1 MRLPDWDKRLAAYIE
16 EVRYIPFERGV
27 HDCFIFAVKCEEEI
41 SGVTR
46 FPELYKAKYHNLF
59 GANKAFLKNGYR
71 GMFDCIDR
79 RCMEIDVNMM
89 QRGDWA
95 AVDSP
100 EGLAI
105 GVCVGSK
112 IAVVG
117 ENGLIFLN
125 NTEAKAAWSI

>member
-1 MRLPDWDKRLAAYIE
+1 MRLPDWDKRLTAYIE
-16 EVRYIPFERGV
+16 EVRHLPFQRGV
-27 HDCFIFAVKCEEEI
+27 HDCFIFAVKCEEAI

-46 FPELYKAKYHNLF
+46 FPELYQAKYSNLF

-71 GMFDCIDR
+71 GMLDCIDK
-79 RCMEIDVNMM
+79 RCIETDVNLI

-95 AVDSP
+95 AVPSH

-125 NTEAKAAWSI
+125 NIEAKAAWSI

>member
-27 HDCFIFAVKCEEEI
+27 HDCFIFAVKCEEAI

-46 FPELYKAKYHNLF
+46 FPELYKAKYHSHF
-59 GANKAFLKNGYR
+59 GANKAFIKNGYR
-71 GMFDCIDR
+71 GMLDCIDS
-79 RCMEIDVNMM
+79 RCIQIDVNMI

-95 AVDSP
+95 AIDAPDGIAV
-100 EGLAI
+100 

-112 IAVVG
+112 IAAVG
-117 ENGLIFLN
+117 QKGLVFTSTN
-125 NTEAKAAWSI
+125 NAKAAWSI